1 MSDKF
6 CAAKEGNYPHTV
18 EGIKQ
23 FYDEWAPN
31 YAKDLTHDNYTAP
44 RWLAET
50 IAKLVINKDANIMD
64 MACGTGLVAQEDITE
79 EGYTGPRWA
88 AATMAKWLTNKDAEI
103 MDMACGTGMQAH
115 ELTQQGFKNI
125 DGVDIS
131 PESLKFSKERGIYR
145 RLICSRIGTNKLD
158 IQDDS
163 YDGLVLGGA
172 LGSGHLNLECVP
184 QLIRIVKPGG
194 LIILDVDAAS
204 RDTTVDA
211 FKYGKFEADLEELVR
226 KGLWVKVAYE
236 LIPEYL
242 FNTPGHQ
249 YAYKVL

>member
-64 MACGTGLVAQEDITE
+64 MACGTGLVAQEL
-79 EGYTGPRWA
+79 R
-88 AATMAKWLTNKDAEI
+88 
-103 MDMACGTGMQAH
+103 QH
-115 ELTQQGFKNI
+115 GFTNI

-131 PESLKFSKERGIYR
+131 TISLKFSKERGIYR
-145 RLICSRIGTNKLD
+145 RLICDRIGTNKLD
-158 IQDDS
+158 IQDDT
-163 YDGLVLGGA
+163 YDGLVLCGS
-172 LGSGHLNLECVP
+172 LGQGHLNQECFP
-184 QLIRIVKPGG
+184 ELIRIVKPGG
-194 LIILDVDAAS
+194 LIVFNVRS
-204 RDTTVDA
+204 KTMDTYEK
-211 FKYGKFEADLEELVR
+211 FKDGKFDTDLQELVR
-226 KGLWVKVAYE
+226 KGLWVKEAYK
-236 LIPEYL
+236 LIPDLVLNE
-242 FNTPGHQ
+242 PGHL
-249 YAYKVL
+249 YVYKVV